1 MCLTNG
7 LNCGMIF
14 VYSGLNFQSPLAQWR
29 LTSQDVAPSF
39 LSSIGEVRFIGISF
53 LRIGFVLL
61 AAFLGYHL
69 GAPQIANVEFPW
81 LGMTIGI
88 TLAAGIIA
96 IERGAQKIPP
106 KILLGGLLGLIVSL
120 LLGHLLTISLLTIPL
135 IGDPDNITLHGL
147 VHAGLAYIGMVLGA
161 RKGAE
166 FDLNEYKKLFRG
178 EAKEENPKLLDTSVI
193 IDGRVADI
201 CETGFLE
208 GTLIIPQFVLR
219 ELQQIADSSDPIK
232 RNRGRRGLDIL
243 QRIQRSADVHVKILE
258 QDFPKIRDVDSKL
271 VVLGKELGAKILTN
285 DFNLNKVAELQ
296 GVPVLNVNQLANA
309 VRPVVLPGEL
319 MSVHIL
325 KEGKEYGQGVAYL
338 DDGTMVVVDSARK
351 YVGKNVDVAVTS
363 VLQTTAGR
371 MIFTRLKD
379 DFEREESLES
389 KVGR

>member
-1 MCLTNG
+1 MRSL
-7 LNCGMIF
+7 
-14 VYSGLNFQSPLAQWR
+14 
-29 LTSQDVAPSF
+29 
-39 LSSIGEVRFIGISF
+39 GINL

-61 AAFLGYHL
+61 AALLGYHL
-69 GAPQIANVEFPW
+69 GIPKIAAQEVPW
-81 LGMTIGI
+81 LGIAIG
-88 TLAAGIIA
+88 TFLATGIIA
-96 IERGAQKIPP
+96 IERAAREIPP
-106 KILLGGLLGLIVSL
+106 KVLLGGLLGLIVSL
-120 LLGHLLTISLLTIPL
+120 LLGHLLTTSLLVLPL
-135 IGDPDNITLHGL
+135 LGGVDSFAVRGL
-147 VHAGLAYIGMVLGA
+147 VHAALAYIGVALGA

-166 FDLNEYKKLFRG
+166 FDMDEYKKHFRG
-178 EAKEENPKLLDTSVI
+178 ETKEENPKLLDTSVI

-208 GTLIIPQFVLR
+208 GTLIIPHFVLR

-243 QRIQRSADVHVKILE
+243 QRIQRSVDVDVKILE

-271 VVLGKELGAKILTN
+271 VALGKQLGAKILTN

-319 MSVHIL
+319 MNVHIL

-351 YVGKNVDVAVTS
+351 YVGKSVDVAVTS

-379 DFEREESLES
+379 DFEREENLES

>member
-14 VYSGLNFQSPLAQWR
+14 VCSGIDFQSPLAQWR

>member
-39 LSSIGEVRFIGISF
+39 LSSIREVRFIGISF

-69 GAPQIANVEFPW
+69 GAPQIANREFPW
-81 LGMTIGI
+81 LGMMIGI

-106 KILLGGLLGLIVSL
+106 KILLGGLLGLIIAL

>member
-1 MCLTNG
+1 L
-7 LNCGMIF
+7 
-14 VYSGLNFQSPLAQWR
+14 
-29 LTSQDVAPSF
+29 
-39 LSSIGEVRFIGISF
+39 

-61 AAFLGYHL
+61 AAFLGYRL
-69 GAPQIANVEFPW
+69 GAPKIADVEFPW
-81 LGMTIGI
+81 FGTTIGI
-88 TLAAGIIA
+88 ALAAGIIA

-106 KILLGGLLGLIVSL
+106 KVLLGGLLGLTVSL
-120 LLGHLLTISLLTIPL
+120 LLGHLVTMSLLTIPL
-135 IGDPDNITLHGL
+135 IGDSDDIALRGL

-161 RKGAE
+161 RKGAA
-166 FDLNEYKKLFRG
+166 FDLTEYKKLFRG

-243 QRIQRSADVHVKILE
+243 QRIQRSVDVHVKIIE

-271 VVLGKELGAKILTN
+271 VALGKQLGAKILTN

-296 GVPVLNVNQLANA
+296 GVPVLNVNQLTNA

-319 MSVHIL
+319 MHVHIL

-351 YVGKNVDVAVTS
+351 YVGKSVDVAVTS

-379 DFEREESLES
+379 DLEREDSLES